1 MNKKER
7 TEALAWLGECLFEL
21 EGLESAIHN
30 AGLANPF
37 FTEEFCRLSLA
48 AIRAWLKPDL
58 LSEWMAGVPAS
69 TGSPKTAGLIMA
81 GNLPLVG
88 WHDLMCIFATGNR
101 CRYKPSSQ
109 DSILPDFLVDSII
122 REFPAAAALLE
133 KSDQMKG
140 VDAIIAT
147 GSNASAVHFHY
158 YFRHIPRLIRGSRS
172 SLGFIYGFES
182 SDELSLLCDDVM
194 QYFGMGCRSIT
205 KLLVPE
211 GYEFG
216 PFFEALEKYR
226 YLTGHHRF
234 QNNAIYHKAIFLMNG
249 DPFLENDILILR
261 ENPVLFSP
269 PGVLHY
275 QFYKNLEE
283 AHEIVRSHRQDL
295 QCMVSHQ
302 AQFPGSIPFGTAQK
316 PGLSDYADGADTLK
330 FLLEAFPEN

>member
-1 MNKKER
+1 MNKMER
-7 TEALAWLGECLFEL
+7 TEVLVWLGECLFEL
-21 EGLESAIHN
+21 EGLENAIYR

-48 AIRAWLKPDL
+48 SIQDWLKPDL
-58 LSEWMAGVPAS
+58 LTDWTARIPETSI
-69 TGSPKTAGLIMA
+69 PKTVGLIMA

-88 WHDLMCIFATGNR
+88 WHDMICIFATGNR

-122 REFPAAAALLE
+122 QKFPSAAGLFE
-133 KSDQMKG
+133 KSDNMKEI
-140 VDAIIAT
+140 DAIIAT
-147 GSNASAVHFHY
+147 GSNAIAVHFNY

-182 SDELSLLCDDVM
+182 SNELSLLCDDVM

-211 GYEFG
+211 DYDFS
-216 PFFEALEKYR
+216 PFFETLEKYR

-234 QNNAIYHKAIFLMNG
+234 QNNAIYHQAIFLMNG
-249 DPFLENDILILR
+249 DPFLENGILILR

-316 PGLSDYADGADTLK
+316 PGLSDYADGADTMK